1 MDPVIAFDYSSTSK
15 NRGKVDRDGTQ
26 KGKNKSK
33 MDTFVSYQDI
43 VVMVVKGVEDNVEN
57 CCFGDVRKYFQGKY

>member
-1 MDPVIAFDYSSTSK
+1 ME
-15 NRGKVDRDGTQ
+15 RDGTQ